1 MSTQDTQKLIETAK
15 QMEARGQIEPALE
28 AFKRAGAV
36 EEAARVLLNTKRE
49 DEAGGLLLHS
59 LRLAVQNGKLDAR
72 AVDALPP
79 EGKRRLLKAAICF
92 SRGRNTELAID
103 IMVMLGEVPRA
114 VEFLT
119 KLGDTVRAQ
128 QLQADFRKKNP
139 NGQFAPAV
147 VPQAAGR
154 AQGVMNLDAAKKL
167 ESEGKY
173 QLAME
178 SYIQL
183 RQLGSAAR
191 MARMLKQPLQAAK
204 LFSDGAMPYESA
216 LCYLEMGDTG
226 KALDQFC
233 RVPRDDARYREAA
246 MQAIKMAASLNTL
259 DFVLEN
265 FLSTFVRQPPANA
278 READS
283 FYELGRLY
291 QRHDFVE
298 NARDAFGKL
307 LEVMPNYKDAR
318 DRVEQIDR
326 DARGSAMVYDKIL
339 REEQAFRSGES
350 DVKRAGYFERN
361 LPDLPDLPSLP
372 SLGGAPSP
380 LPRASGN
387 VPAVAAAPAPAL
399 PPTGNRASEPVPTK
413 DYPVVR
419 QDAAASA
426 AAITP
431 PSDWKGFVEGSML
444 GGRYKLE
451 KKLGEGGMAS
461 VFRAHDLELDERVA
475 IKVFTQTIEDENM
488 IARFKQELTLSRKL
502 SHPNIIRLYDI
513 GTFLGYRFISME
525 LLEGNDLNH
534 YMGKPMELRQGLNWM
549 IQACRGL
556 EAAHQRGVVHRD
568 IKPHN
573 IFVCNDGSIKVMD
586 FGIAKRQES
595 PGMTVGNMIAGT
607 PDYMSPEQ
615 ISGFSSVTHSTD
627 IYAIGITAYQ
637 MFTGKLPFEHPELLP
652 LLMKH
657 LNEQPTAPRAI
668 VPAIP
673 ESLEVVILKL
683 IEKKAANRYQ
693 SCAEAAQA
701 FDAVLKSLPK

>member
-1 MSTQDTQKLIETAK
+1 MSTQDSQKLIETAK

-59 LRLAVQNGKLDAR
+59 LRLVVQQGKLDAR

-119 KLGDTVRAQ
+119 KMGDTVRAQ
-128 QLQADFRKKNP
+128 QLQADFRKKSSS
-139 NGQFAPAV
+139 GHFAPPV
-147 VPQAAGR
+147 AAQTGSR
-154 AQGVMNLDAAKKL
+154 LPGMMNVDAAKKL

-178 SYIQL
+178 AYIQL

-191 MARMLKQPLQAAK
+191 MARMLKQPMQAAK

-246 MQAIKMAASLNTL
+246 IQAIKMASNLNSL

-265 FLSTFVRQPPANA
+265 FLSTFVRQPPTSN
-278 READS
+278 REVEA

-307 LEVMPNYKDAR
+307 LEVAPNHKDAR

-350 DVKRAGYFERN
+350 DLKRAGYFERN

-372 SLGGAPSP
+372 SLPAAPSP
-380 LPRASGN
+380 VARASGN
-387 VPAVAAAPAPAL
+387 VPAVAPAPAL
-399 PPTGNRASEPVPTK
+399 PPTGARAAEPVPTK

-419 QDAAASA
+419 QDMSSGSTP
-426 AAITP
+426 ITP
-431 PSDWKGFVEGSML
+431 PSDWKGFVEGSVL

-461 VFRAHDLELDERVA
+461 VFRAHDMELDERVA
-475 IKVFTQTIEDENM
+475 IKVFTQTVEDENM
-488 IARFKQELTLSRKL
+488 VARFKQELTLSRKL

-573 IFVCNDGSIKVMD
+573 IFVCNDGAIKVMD

-657 LNEQPTAPRAI
+657 LNEQPTPPRTI
-668 VPAIP
+668 VPSLP
-673 ESLEVVILKL
+673 ESLEAVILKL
-683 IEKKAANRYQ
+683 IEKKATNRYQ

>member
-28 AFKRAGAV
+28 AYKRAGAV

-59 LRLAVQNGKLDAR
+59 LRLLVVQGKVDQR
-72 AVDALPP
+72 AVDALPA

-92 SRGRNTELAID
+92 SRGKNTELAID

-119 KLGDTVRAQ
+119 KTGDTVRAQ
-128 QLQADFRKKNP
+128 QLQADFRKKSSSN
-139 NGQFAPAV
+139 QFAPAM
-147 VPQAAGR
+147 AASTTSSR
-154 AQGVMNLDAAKKL
+154 ALGVMNLDGAKRL
-167 ESEGKY
+167 EADGKF

-178 SYIQL
+178 AYIQL

-191 MARMLKQPLQAAK
+191 MARMLKLPEQAAK

-216 LCYLEMGDTG
+216 LCYLELGDTG

-233 RVPRDDARYREAA
+233 RVPRDDARYREAS
-246 MQAIKMAASLNTL
+246 MQAIKMASGLNAL

-265 FLSTFVRQPPANA
+265 FLSTFLRQPPTSN
-278 READS
+278 REAEA

-307 LEVMPNYKDAR
+307 LEVAPNYKDAR

-350 DVKRAGYFERN
+350 DLKRAGYFERN
-361 LPDLPDLPSLP
+361 LPDLPELPGLPSLP
-372 SLGGAPSP
+372 ATPSP
-380 LPRASGN
+380 MARPSAN
-387 VPAVAAAPAPAL
+387 VAAVAAPAL
-399 PPTGNRASEPVPTK
+399 PPTGARQAEAGPTN
-413 DYPVVR
+413 DFPVVR
-419 QDAAASA
+419 QETPGVAAP
-426 AAITP
+426 ITP
-431 PSDWKGFVEGSML
+431 PADWKGLVEGSML
-444 GGRYKLE
+444 GARYKLE

-475 IKVFTQTIEDENM
+475 IKVFTQTVEDENM
-488 IARFKQELTLSRKL
+488 VARFKQELTLSRKL

-573 IFVCNDGSIKVMD
+573 IFVCNDGAIKVMD

-627 IYAIGITAYQ
+627 VYAIGITAYQ

-657 LNEQPTAPRAI
+657 LNEQPTPPRTI
-668 VPAIP
+668 VPSLP
-673 ESLEVVILKL
+673 ENLEAVILKL

-701 FDAVLKSLPK
+701 FDAVLKSLPR

>member
-28 AFKRAGAV
+28 AYKRAGAV

-49 DEAGGLLLHS
+49 DEAGGLLLQS
-59 LRLAVQNGKLDAR
+59 LRLLVVQGKVDQR
-72 AVDALPP
+72 AVDALPA

-92 SRGRNTELAID
+92 SRGKNTELAID
-103 IMVMLGEVPRA
+103 IMVLLGEVPRA

-119 KLGDTVRAQ
+119 KTGDTVRAQ
-128 QLQADFRKKNP
+128 QLQADFRKKSSGN
-139 NGQFAPAV
+139 QFAPAV
-147 VPQAAGR
+147 ASATTSSR
-154 AQGVMNLDAAKKL
+154 ALGVMNLDGAKRL
-167 ESEGKY
+167 EADGKF

-178 SYIQL
+178 AYIQL

-191 MARMLKQPLQAAK
+191 MARMLKMPEQAAK

-216 LCYLEMGDTG
+216 LCYLELGDTG

-233 RVPRDDARYREAA
+233 RVPRDDARYREAST
-246 MQAIKMAASLNTL
+246 QAIKMASGLNAL

-265 FLSTFVRQPPANA
+265 FLSTFLRQPPTSN
-278 READS
+278 REAEA

-307 LEVMPNYKDAR
+307 LEVAPNYKDTR
-318 DRVEQIDR
+318 DRIEQIDR

-339 REEQAFRSGES
+339 REDQAFRSGES
-350 DVKRAGYFERN
+350 DLKRAGYFERN
-361 LPDLPDLPSLP
+361 LPDLPELPGLPSLP
-372 SLGGAPSP
+372 ATPSP
-380 LPRASGN
+380 MARPSAN
-387 VPAVAAAPAPAL
+387 VAAVAAPVLPATGARPVEAG
-399 PPTGNRASEPVPTK
+399 PTS
-413 DYPVVR
+413 DFPVVR
-419 QDAAASA
+419 QETPGVAAP
-426 AAITP
+426 ITP
-431 PSDWKGFVEGSML
+431 PADWKGLVEGSML
-444 GGRYKLE
+444 GARYKLE

-475 IKVFTQTIEDENM
+475 IKVFTQTMEDENM
-488 IARFKQELTLSRKL
+488 VARFKQELTLSRKL

-627 IYAIGITAYQ
+627 VYALGITAYQ

-657 LNEQPTAPRAI
+657 LNEQPTPPRTI
-668 VPAIP
+668 VP
-673 ESLEVVILKL
+673 SLPANLEAVILKL

-701 FDAVLKSLPK
+701 FDAVLKSLPR

>member
-28 AFKRAGAV
+28 AYKRAGAV

-59 LRLAVQNGKLDAR
+59 LRLMVVQGKVDQR
-72 AVDALPP
+72 AVDALQP

-92 SRGRNTELAID
+92 SRGKNTELAID

-119 KLGDTVRAQ
+119 KTGDTVRAQ
-128 QLQADFRKKNP
+128 QLQADFRKKSS
-139 NGQFAPAV
+139 GIQFAPAV
-147 VPQAAGR
+147 SSTTASR
-154 AQGVMNLDAAKKL
+154 ALGVMNLDGAKRL
-167 ESEGKY
+167 EAEGKF

-178 SYIQL
+178 AYIQL

-191 MARMLKQPLQAAK
+191 MARMLKQPEQAAK

-216 LCYLEMGDTG
+216 LCYLELGDTG

-233 RVPRDDARYREAA
+233 RVPRDDARYREAS
-246 MQAIKMAASLNTL
+246 MQAIKMASGLNAL

-265 FLSTFVRQPPANA
+265 FLSSFLRQPPTSN
-278 READS
+278 REAEA

-307 LEVMPNYKDAR
+307 LEVAPNYKDAR

-361 LPDLPDLPSLP
+361 LPDLPELPGLPSLP
-372 SLGGAPSP
+372 ATPSP
-380 LPRASGN
+380 MGRPSGS
-387 VPAVAAAPAPAL
+387 VPSIAAPAL
-399 PPTGNRASEPVPTK
+399 PPTGARQAEAGPTN
-413 DYPVVR
+413 DFPVVR
-419 QDAAASA
+419 QDLSSGSA
-426 AAITP
+426 PITP
-431 PSDWKGFVEGSML
+431 PADWKGLVEGSML
-444 GGRYKLE
+444 GARYKLE

-475 IKVFTQTIEDENM
+475 IKVFTQTMEDENM
-488 IARFKQELTLSRKL
+488 VARFKQELTLSRKL

-573 IFVCNDGSIKVMD
+573 IFVCNDGAIKVMD

-627 IYAIGITAYQ
+627 VYALGITAYQ

-657 LNEQPTAPRAI
+657 LNEQPTPPRSI
-668 VPAIP
+668 VPSLP
-673 ESLEVVILKL
+673 ENLEAVILKL

>member
-59 LRLAVQNGKLDAR
+59 LRLTVQQGKVDPR
-72 AVDALPP
+72 AVEALPP
-79 EGKRRLLKAAICF
+79 DGKRRLLKAAICF
-92 SRGRNTELAID
+92 SRGRNTELAVD
-103 IMVMLGEVPRA
+103 LMVMLGEVPRA

-119 KLGDTVRAQ
+119 KMGETVRAQ

-139 NGQFAPAV
+139 NGQFAPVAP
-147 VPQAAGR
+147 VPTASR
-154 AQGVMNLDAAKKL
+154 AQGVMTLDAAKKL
-167 ESEGKY
+167 EAEGKY

-178 SYIQL
+178 GYIQL

-191 MARMLKQPLQAAK
+191 MARMLKQPVQAAK

-216 LCYLEMGDTG
+216 LCYLELGDTG

-233 RVPRDDARYREAA
+233 RVPRDDARYRESA
-246 MQAIKMAASLNTL
+246 MQAIKLSASLNSL

-265 FLSTFVRQPPANA
+265 FLSTFVRQPPTNN
-278 READS
+278 REAEA

-307 LEVMPNYKDAR
+307 LEVAPKYKDAQE
-318 DRVEQIDR
+318 RVEQIDR

-350 DVKRAGYFERN
+350 DLKKAAYFERN
-361 LPDLPDLPSLP
+361 LPDLPELPSLP
-372 SLGGAPSP
+372 SLPATPSP
-380 LPRASGN
+380 VARVSGN
-387 VPAVAAAPAPAL
+387 VAAVAPAPAL
-399 PPTGNRASEPVPTK
+399 PPTNNRAAEPVPTK

-419 QDAAASA
+419 QEVSSGSTP
-426 AAITP
+426 ITP
-431 PSDWKGFVEGSML
+431 PADWKGFVEGSVL

-461 VFRAHDLELDERVA
+461 VFRAHDMELDERVA

-573 IFVCNDGSIKVMD
+573 IFVCNDGAIKVMD

-657 LNEQPTAPRAI
+657 LNEQPTPPRTL
-668 VPAIP
+668 VPTLP
-673 ESLEVVILKL
+673 ESLEKVILKL

-693 SCAEAAQA
+693 SCAEAAAA

>member
-1 MSTQDTQKLIETAK
+1 L
-15 QMEARGQIEPALE
+15 
-28 AFKRAGAV
+28 
-36 EEAARVLLNTKRE
+36 
-49 DEAGGLLLHS
+49 
-59 LRLAVQNGKLDAR
+59 
-72 AVDALPP
+72 
-79 EGKRRLLKAAICF
+79 
-92 SRGRNTELAID
+92 
-103 IMVMLGEVPRA
+103 
-114 VEFLT
+114 
-119 KLGDTVRAQ
+119 
-128 QLQADFRKKNP
+128 
-139 NGQFAPAV
+139 
-147 VPQAAGR
+147 
-154 AQGVMNLDAAKKL
+154 
-167 ESEGKY
+167 
-173 QLAME
+173 
-178 SYIQL
+178 
-183 RQLGSAAR
+183 
-191 MARMLKQPLQAAK
+191 
-204 LFSDGAMPYESA
+204 
-216 LCYLEMGDTG
+216 
-226 KALDQFC
+226 
-233 RVPRDDARYREAA
+233 
-246 MQAIKMAASLNTL
+246 
-259 DFVLEN
+259 
-265 FLSTFVRQPPANA
+265 RQPPTSN
-278 READS
+278 REAEA

-307 LEVMPNYKDAR
+307 LEVAPNYKDAR

-350 DVKRAGYFERN
+350 DLKRAGYFERN
-361 LPDLPDLPSLP
+361 LPDLPELPGLPSLP
-372 SLGGAPSP
+372 ATPSP
-380 LPRASGN
+380 LARPSGS
-387 VPAVAAAPAPAL
+387 VPAIAAPAL
-399 PPTGNRASEPVPTK
+399 PPTGARQVEAGPTG
-413 DYPVVR
+413 DFPVVR
-419 QDAAASA
+419 QETPGVGAP
-426 AAITP
+426 ITP
-431 PSDWKGFVEGSML
+431 PADWKGLVEGSML
-444 GGRYKLE
+444 GARYKLE

-475 IKVFTQTIEDENM
+475 IKVFTQTVEDENM
-488 IARFKQELTLSRKL
+488 VARFKQELTLSRKL

-627 IYAIGITAYQ
+627 VYALGITAYQ

-657 LNEQPTAPRAI
+657 LNEQPTPPRTI
-668 VPAIP
+668 VPSLP
-673 ESLEVVILKL
+673 ESLEAVILKL

-701 FDAVLKSLPK
+701 FDAVLKSLPR

>member
-28 AFKRAGAV
+28 AYKRAGAV

-49 DEAGGLLLHS
+49 DEAGGLLLQS
-59 LRLAVQNGKLDAR
+59 LRLLVVQGKVDQR
-72 AVDALPP
+72 AVDALQP

-92 SRGRNTELAID
+92 SRGKNTELAID
-103 IMVMLGEVPRA
+103 IMVLLGEVPRA

-119 KLGDTVRAQ
+119 KTGDTVRAQ
-128 QLQADFRKKNP
+128 QLQADFRKK
-139 NGQFAPAV
+139 GSGAQFAPL
-147 VPQAAGR
+147 AAPMTASR
-154 AQGVMNLDAAKKL
+154 ALGVMNLDGAKRL
-167 ESEGKY
+167 EAEGKF

-178 SYIQL
+178 AYIQL

-191 MARMLKQPLQAAK
+191 MARMLKQPEQAAK

-216 LCYLEMGDTG
+216 LCYLELGDTG

-246 MQAIKMAASLNTL
+246 MQAIKMAAGLNAL

-265 FLSTFVRQPPANA
+265 FLSSFVRQPPTSN
-278 READS
+278 REAEA

-307 LEVMPNYKDAR
+307 LEVAPNYKDTR

-361 LPDLPDLPSLP
+361 LPDLPELPGLPSLP
-372 SLGGAPSP
+372 ATPSP
-380 LPRASGN
+380 MARPSGSN
-387 VPAVAAAPAPAL
+387 PAIAAPAL
-399 PPTGNRASEPVPTK
+399 PPTGARPSEAGPTN
-413 DYPVVR
+413 DFPAVR
-419 QDAAASA
+419 QETPSSA
-426 AAITP
+426 APITP
-431 PSDWKGFVEGSML
+431 PADWKGLVEGSML
-444 GGRYKLE
+444 GARYKLE

-475 IKVFTQTIEDENM
+475 IKVFTQTVEDENM
-488 IARFKQELTLSRKL
+488 VARFKQELTLSRKL

-627 IYAIGITAYQ
+627 VYALGITAYQ

-657 LNEQPTAPRAI
+657 LNEQPTPPRSI
-668 VPAIP
+668 VPSLP
-673 ESLEVVILKL
+673 ENLEAVILKL

-701 FDAVLKSLPK
+701 FDAVLKSLPR

>member
-28 AFKRAGAV
+28 AYKRAGAV

-49 DEAGGLLLHS
+49 DEAGGLLLQS
-59 LRLAVQNGKLDAR
+59 LRLMVVQGKVDPR

-92 SRGRNTELAID
+92 SRGKNAELAID
-103 IMVMLGEVPRA
+103 IMVLLGEVPRA

-119 KLGDTVRAQ
+119 KSGDPVRAQ
-128 QLQADFRKKNP
+128 QLQADFRKK
-139 NGQFAPAV
+139 GSGAQFAP
-147 VPQAAGR
+147 QAAPATASR
-154 AQGVMNLDAAKKL
+154 ALGVMNLEAAKRL
-167 ESEGKY
+167 ESEGKF

-178 SYIQL
+178 AYIQL

-191 MARMLKQPLQAAK
+191 MARMLKQPEQAAK

-216 LCYLEMGDTG
+216 LCYLELGDTG

-246 MQAIKMAASLNTL
+246 MQAIKMASSLNAL

-265 FLSTFVRQPPANA
+265 FLTSFVRQPPTSN
-278 READS
+278 REAEA

-307 LEVMPNYKDAR
+307 LEVAPNYKDTR

-326 DARGSAMVYDKIL
+326 DARGSAMVYDKIM
-339 REEQAFRSGES
+339 REDQAFRSGES

-361 LPDLPDLPSLP
+361 LPDLPDLPGLP
-372 SLGGAPSP
+372 ALPATPAPVS
-380 LPRASGN
+380 RASGSN
-387 VPAVAAAPAPAL
+387 PAIAAPAL
-399 PPTGNRASEPVPTK
+399 PPTGARQAEAGPTN
-413 DYPVVR
+413 DFPVVR
-419 QDAAASA
+419 QETPSGAAPM
-426 AAITP
+426 TP
-431 PSDWKGFVEGSML
+431 PADWKGLVEGSML
-444 GGRYKLE
+444 GARYKLE

-475 IKVFTQTIEDENM
+475 IKVFTQTMEDENM
-488 IARFKQELTLSRKL
+488 VARFKQELTLSRKL

-573 IFVCNDGSIKVMD
+573 IFVCNDGAIKVMD

-595 PGMTVGNMIAGT
+595 QGMTVGNMIAGT

-627 IYAIGITAYQ
+627 VYAIGITAYQ

-657 LNEQPTAPRAI
+657 LNEQPTPPRTI
-668 VPAIP
+668 VPSLP
-673 ESLEVVILKL
+673 ESLEAVILKL

-701 FDAVLKSLPK
+701 FDAVLKSLPR